1 MEDVSPGDPVFI
13 LRRAVSYRTSSS
25 RHRMS
30 APLDEIALQ
39 HLRDSVSGSSLSSD
53 GATQE
58 ETIHKPRQLSRQEII
73 AAQRAASREKQRAI
87 LSTQTN
93 SVRGVDVLLPGNAII
108 RSSRYESGDRIRY
121 SYVQDGESYDVSDII
136 EQELREAGRS
146 SSPLYKN
153 DLLEGVFGK
162 NRDRDGV
169 NEKLD
174 RVLAKIKDERLG
186 AQYAAV
192 KVTEDRFENPPSA
205 RSTGSSSSMYSV
217 DELTGRSEGRT
228 PTPLAGPDVKRTV
241 SPSPLGDA
249 ESRSATPTSSSMAGA
264 ARARSTTPSAHSHSQ
279 TQLHSHR
286 QPSIASVMSDITS
299 TSVYATPTAQLLSP
313 TETELNLSVRS
324 DVTLKSAPQPQPP
337 TRPPVKRPYI
347 CPDDFG
353 VAQMLAIIEIA
364 GTVVKPPEPPLHPV
378 EELLFGRS
386 IEVQSLHPEIRE
398 IYSGAFQQL
407 DEMDKVSAPKAF
419 TKTSWGHVELTCNGV
434 DAGRIPSTGAGRVR
448 RGKGRRKMCSCLDFI
463 VGFSIPFAS
472 LFIDFMFSF
481 AFTFCPVVPLF
492 NV

>member
-1 MEDVSPGDPVFI
+1 MDSALLLGNVEDVSPDDPIFI

-53 GATQE
+53 GATPE

-108 RSSRYESGDRIRY
+108 RSSRYDGMDRIRY

-136 EQELREAGRS
+136 EQELRETSRA
-146 SSPLYKN
+146 SSPLQKN
-153 DLLEGVFGK
+153 DLLEGVFGRNK
-162 NRDRDGV
+162 DRDGV

-192 KVTEDRFENPPSA
+192 KANEDQSDNPSSA

-217 DELTGRSEGRT
+217 DDLTVRSEGRT
-228 PTPLAGPDVKRTV
+228 PTPLAGPDMKRTL
-241 SPSPLGDA
+241 SPSPLGDS
-249 ESRSATPTSSSMAGA
+249 ESRSATPTLSSTAGPP
-264 ARARSTTPSAHSHSQ
+264 RARSTSPSTQSHSHSHSQ
-279 TQLHSHR
+279 SQSQLHSHR
-286 QPSIASVMSDITS
+286 QPSIASVMSDLTS
-299 TSVYATPTAQLLSP
+299 TSMYATPTAQLLSP
-313 TETELNLSVRS
+313 TDTELGLPVSARS
-324 DVTLKSAPQPQPP
+324 DAPYKPASQPASQ
-337 TRPPVKRPYI
+337 TRLAVKRPYI
-347 CPDDFG
+347 CPNDFG
-353 VAQMLAIIEIA
+353 VGHMLAIIEIA

-378 EELLFGRS
+378 EEMLFGKS
-386 IEVQSLHPEIRE
+386 IEVQTLHPEIRE

-407 DEMDKVSAPKAF
+407 DEMDKV
-419 TKTSWGHVELTCNGV
+419 
-434 DAGRIPSTGAGRVR
+434 RV
-448 RGKGRRKMCSCLDFI
+448 CF
-463 VGFSIPFAS
+463 
-472 LFIDFMFSF
+472 
-481 AFTFCPVVPLF
+481 
-492 NV
+492 